1 MREVR
6 AEMQCTPTPTDHPY
20 PTNPSE
26 RRTATL
32 PHHDYHSLLTVPDEM
47 SYADDAD
54 FVSKSIIS
62 QRKINKD
69 VGSIV
74 KNDPWRKKL
83 HSLIFNDLMP
93 LLVLID
99 KDWSLYVWSLSFR
112 MKFCLLAQPEYTSI
126 KTFETIPVPSN
137 YPTLH
142 DGIFQNVYESLVAQI
157 EAYEGESKSIIVRAL
172 HLEFLADHEEEKER
186 SDDDDDIRDK
196 NCTIL

>member
-1 MREVR
+1 MEGKSEVSKKSG
-6 AEMQCTPTPTDHPY
+6 DFIY
-20 PTNPSE
+20 
-26 RRTATL
+26 
-32 PHHDYHSLLTVPDEM
+32 
-47 SYADDAD
+47 YADSYRNRVRSYRYK
-54 FVSKSIIS
+54 FSLH
-62 QRKINKD
+62 
-69 VGSIV
+69 
-74 KNDPWRKKL
+74 DPWRKKL

-93 LLVLID
+93 LLVLIE

-126 KTFETIPVPSN
+126 KTFETLPVPSN

-172 HLEFLADHEEEKER
+172 HLEFLADHEEERER
-186 SDDDDDIRDK
+186 SDDYDDDIRDK

>member
-1 MREVR
+1 
-6 AEMQCTPTPTDHPY
+6 
-20 PTNPSE
+20 
-26 RRTATL
+26 
-32 PHHDYHSLLTVPDEM
+32 
-47 SYADDAD
+47 
-54 FVSKSIIS
+54 
-62 QRKINKD
+62 
-69 VGSIV
+69 
-74 KNDPWRKKL
+74 
-83 HSLIFNDLMP
+83 MP

-126 KTFETIPVPSN
+126 KTFETLPVPSN

-186 SDDDDDIRDK
+186 SDDEDDDIRDK